1 MNALAFIN
9 LGGPEMIWVFV
20 LALLLFGAKKLP
32 SLARGIGQSM
42 GEFKKARD
50 EFEREL
56 HLAELDAE
64 KEEIKKAI
72 KPPKERR
79 LEVSTAPAKTPEKD
93 STPSA
98 EKEASTPSDTDSNSA
113 PASS

>member
-1 MNALAFIN
+1 
-9 LGGPEMIWVFV
+9 MIFV

-32 SLARGIGQSM
+32 GLARGIGQSM

-56 HLAELDAE
+56 HMAELDAE

-79 LEVSTAPAKTPEKD
+79 LEVSTAPAETPAKD

-98 EKEASTPSDTDSNSA
+98 DEDAPASPEAGSNSA
-113 PASS
+113 SASS

>member
-9 LGGPEMIWVFV
+9 LGGPEMAMIFV

-32 SLARGIGQSM
+32 GLARGIGQSM
-42 GEFKKARD
+42 GEFKKARE

-56 HLAELDAE
+56 HMAELDAE
-64 KEEIKKAI
+64 KEEIKKVI

-79 LEVSTAPAKTPEKD
+79 LEVSTAPAKTETPKEE
-93 STPSA
+93 STVSA
-98 EKEASTPSDTDSNSA
+98 DAGSDSA
-113 PASS
+113 PAAS

>member
-9 LGGPEMIWVFV
+9 LGGPEMAMIFV

-32 SLARGIGQSM
+32 GLARGIGQSM

-56 HLAELDAE
+56 HMAELDAE
-64 KEEIKKAI
+64 KEEIKKVI

-79 LEVSTAPAKTPEKD
+79 LEVSTAPAETPKKD
-93 STPSA
+93 TTVSPNA
-98 EKEASTPSDTDSNSA
+98 DSDSA
-113 PASS
+113 PAAS